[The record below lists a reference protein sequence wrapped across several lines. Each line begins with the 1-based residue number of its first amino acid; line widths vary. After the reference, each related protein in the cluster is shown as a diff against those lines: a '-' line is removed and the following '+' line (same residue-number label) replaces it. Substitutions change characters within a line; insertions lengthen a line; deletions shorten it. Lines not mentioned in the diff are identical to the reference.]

1 MKKLLEIK
9 PPLIVVKT
17 GNWTFSFF
25 LATKVGGWIRSPG
38 EEVDIM
44 TDLEV
49 EEAED
54 ISQDQTVGK
63 VSTPATPSDRKK
75 SQTKT

>member
-1 MKKLLEIK
+1 M
-9 PPLIVVKT
+9 VKIR
-17 GNWTFSFF
+17 NWTFSFLFF

>member
-1 MKKLLEIK
+1 MSL
-9 PPLIVVKT
+9 
-17 GNWTFSFF
+17 FS
-25 LATKVGGWIRSPG
+25 AKSGGWVKSPG
-38 EEVDIM
+38 EDADIM

-63 VSTPATPSDRKK
+63 DSAPTTPSVLTK

>member
-1 MKKLLEIK
+1 M
-9 PPLIVVKT
+9 VKT
-17 GNWTFSFF
+17 GNWKFSFF